1 MSTDVPMTKSQMPN
15 TRLER
20 NEAASAEPG
29 HLSGKSTMAEVLE
42 AFPGA
47 QRALFR
53 KYHIGGCS
61 SCGFEPTETLEQLCA
76 RNGNLNVEEVLAH
89 IEQAHGS
96 DQQVYV
102 SAAELARWRAESV
115 PMRLLDIRSRD
126 EFEATRIPGAILFT
140 QEIMTE
146 MLGKWPRNELLVI
159 YDHLGKKSM
168 DAAAYFLG
176 HGFTN
181 VRALR
186 GGIDAWADLD
196 ASVRKYRLE

>member
-1 MSTDVPMTKSQMPN
+1 MSVETTN
-15 TRLER
+15 RIT
-20 NEAASAEPG
+20 AE
-29 HLSGKSTMAEVLE
+29 SDMAEVLE

-61 SCGFEPTETLEQLCA
+61 SCGFSPTETLSQLAA
-76 RNGNLNVEEVLAH
+76 RNDNLNVNEVIAE
-89 IEQAHGS
+89 IERSHQA
-96 DQQVYV
+96 DLKILIEPKQL
-102 SAAELARWRAESV
+102 SAWRAEGV
-115 PMRLLDIRSRD
+115 AMRLLDIRTRE
-126 EFEATRIPGAILFT
+126 EFDAERMDGATLFT

-146 MLGKWPRNELLVI
+146 MLGRWPRADLLVI

-181 VRALR
+181 VRALK
-186 GGIDAWADLD
+186 GGIDAWSKEIDPK
-196 ASVRKYRLE
+196 VRRYRTE